1 MAKKNPQPTTPP
13 RERAFLVGVEIRG
26 KKQLLGLEDSLAELA
41 LLADTAGVDVV
52 GELSQKLD
60 RPHTVTYIGPGK
72 VEELIALAEETL
84 ADVVI
89 FDDELSPRHQRELQK
104 ALGNTVRLI
113 DRTALIL
120 DIFAQHAHTSEGML
134 QVELAQYEYNLPRL
148 TRAWTHLE
156 RQAGGGGGRA
166 GSTGGVGL
174 RGPGETQLEVDKRA
188 IRKRITHIKRELEKV
203 EAHRTRYRAQRKRSR
218 IPTVALVGYT
228 NAGKSTLLNR
238 IAKSEVFVADQLFA
252 TLDPTTRRVQ
262 LPGDDLALFT
272 DTVGFI
278 QKLPTALIAAFHA
291 TLEEIAEAD
300 LLLHVVDI
308 SHPNALNQFQA
319 VQETLAEIDA
329 SHIPMITALNKADL
343 LNNPENAREVLKDF
357 PKSISISAIEGT
369 GIKELLH
376 LIREELFESY
386 SPIHVRLSYKQGAL
400 ISLFHELGQVERV
413 EHERGGM
420 VMLGRIPGR
429 LLAQFAP
436 WHAQPIEAREAPG
449 GFEEED
455 NLEEDE

>member
-1 MAKKNPQPTTPP
+1 MAKKIPQPTLAP
-13 RERAFLVGVEIRG
+13 RERAFLVGVELRD
-26 KKQLLGLEDSLAELA
+26 KKQILALDDSLAELA

-52 GELSQKLD
+52 GELTQRLD
-60 RPHTVTYIGPGK
+60 RPHVVTYIGPGK
-72 VEELIALAEETL
+72 VEELKALAEETL
-84 ADVVI
+84 AEVVI
-89 FDDELSPRHQRELQK
+89 FDDELSPRHQRELEK
-104 ALGNTVRLI
+104 ALSPNIRVL

-156 RQAGGGGGRA
+156 RQAGGGGGAA

-203 EAHRTRYRAQRKRSR
+203 EAHRMRYRAQRKRSR
-218 IPTVALVGYT
+218 IPTVAIVGYT

-238 IAKSEVFVADQLFA
+238 LAKSEVLVANQLFA

-262 LPGDDLALFT
+262 LPGDDLALIT

-278 QKLPTALIAAFHA
+278 QKLPTSLIAAFHA

-319 VQETLAEIDA
+319 VQETLEEIDA
-329 SHIPMITALNKADL
+329 NHIPMITALNKADL
-343 LNNPENAREVLKDF
+343 LRNPENAREILKSF
-357 PKSISISAIEGT
+357 PKAVSISALDGT
-369 GIKELLH
+369 GIKDLLH
-376 LIREELFESY
+376 LMREELFESY
-386 SPIHVRLSYKQGAL
+386 SPIHVRLPYKQGAL
-400 ISLFHELGQVERV
+400 ISLFHELGQVDRV

-420 VMLGRIPGR
+420 VMQGRIPGR

-436 WHAQPIEAREAPG
+436 WHFTQNQTQPNDSAV
-449 GFEEED
+449 EED
-455 NLEEDE
+455 DLEEA

>member
-300 LLLHVVDI
+300 LLLHIVDI
-308 SHPNALNQFQA
+308 SHPNALNQFQS

-343 LNNPENAREVLKDF
+343 LHNPENAREVLKDF
-357 PKSISISAIEGT
+357 PKSISISAVEGT

-386 SPIHVRLSYKQGAL
+386 SPIHVRLPYKQGAL

-449 GFEEED
+449 GFEED
-455 NLEEDE
+455 DVSEDE